1 VNLNLENSSKS
12 ELIALIKSKDIR
24 INNQGIQID
33 NQEIQIDNQEII
45 ISESQSKIN
54 YLKFQIKELQRL
66 VFGTKRERFE
76 AVNNPFQAVLPF
88 DVEENTTIT
97 ETVKEKISYERE
109 KTTKREHPGRLPL
122 PAHLPV
128 EEIIIEPNEDTTGM
142 VIIGKEITD
151 ELELT
156 PAKFFIKR
164 TIRPKYANPEQGI
177 FIAEMPSRPIDKCI
191 AGNGLLSQIMVDKFV
206 DHLPFYRQI
215 ERFRRDKIEI
225 KASTIDGWQTAVCKL
240 LVPLYDELK
249 KQVLRQGYLQAD
261 ESPIKVLDRNKKGKT
276 HQGYY
281 WVYHSPIEKMLF
293 FDYQHGRG
301 HEGPEDLLKNFKG
314 YLQTDGY
321 VVYDAFAK
329 KENIILVGCMAHARR
344 YFEKALEDDKIRASI
359 ILEMIQQLYA
369 IERKIREEKF
379 THAQRHTY
387 RLDHSEPI
395 MLEIIKWLLGN
406 RDLVVPKSP
415 TGKAIHYMISRWE
428 YIRAFM
434 FDGSLEI
441 DNNLIENKIRPMVI
455 GRKNYLFAGSHNG
468 AERAAMFYSFFG
480 TCKLHNVNPH
490 QWLKKVLE
498 VISDYKV
505 SKLSELLPQNFK
517 LDSI

>member
-1 VNLNLENSSKS
+1 MKINLEDISKS
-12 ELIALIKSKDIR
+12 DLIEFLKSRDIQ
-24 INNQGIQID
+24 INNQKAQID
-33 NQEIQIDNQEII
+33 NQETI
-45 ISESQSKIN
+45 ISEGQSKIN
-54 YLKFQIKELQRL
+54 HLEFQIKELQRL

-76 AVNNPFQAVLPF
+76 AVNNPFQTVLPF

-97 ETVKEKISYERE
+97 QTVKEKISYERE
-109 KTTKREHPGRLPL
+109 KTTKREHPGRSPL

-128 EEIIIEPNEDTTGM
+128 EEIILEPKEDTTGM

-156 PAKFFIKR
+156 PAKLFIKR

-177 FIAEMPSRPIDKCI
+177 FIAELPSRAIDKCI

-206 DHLPFYRQI
+206 DHLPFYRQT
-215 ERFRRDKIEI
+215 ERFKREGVEI
-225 KASTIDGWQTAVCKL
+225 KASTIDGWQTAVCNL
-240 LVPLYDELK
+240 LEPLYDELK
-249 KQVLRQGYLQAD
+249 KQVLGQGYLQAD
-261 ESPIKVLDRNKKGKT
+261 ESPIKVLDRKKKGKT
-276 HQGYY
+276 HHGYY
-281 WVYHSPIEKMLF
+281 WVYHSPIPKMLF

-301 HEGPEDLLKNFKG
+301 REGPENLLKNFKG

-321 VVYDAFAK
+321 VVYDAFAE

-344 YFEKALEDDKIRASI
+344 YFEKALDDDKARASAM
-359 ILEMIQQLYA
+359 LGAIQQLYV
-369 IERKIREEKF
+369 IERKMREEKF
-379 THAQRHTY
+379 TYTEKHAY

-395 MLEIIKWLLGN
+395 MLEMIKWLLAN
-406 RDLVVPKSP
+406 RDQVVPKSP
-415 TGKAIHYMISRWE
+415 TGKAIHYMIARWE

-434 FDGSLEI
+434 YDGSLEI

-468 AERAAMFYSFFG
+468 AKRAAMFYSFFG
-480 TCKLHNVNPH
+480 TCKLHNVNPYK
-490 QWLKKVLE
+490 WLKLVLE
-498 VISDYKV
+498 IISDYKV
-505 SKLSELLPQNFK
+505 SKLSELLPQNII